1 MMNEFDKYFSTED
14 VLDDNVTNFFEY
26 TQEEVD
32 DFIQGFDPHYIK
44 QMQESVSRAMKLQ
57 NNDSDKI
64 NNIIN
69 ILKTLTSSDLDK
81 LDKLVY
87 EFTESNPNML
97 WNMLHQADKDYYKT
111 PDNFY
116 DWLSK
121 LKNDELDNTIY
132 KVADG
137 RKIHSSDIYN
147 SKNRATKVEI
157 LDGYIAISSSNLDA
171 LDRFKERVLRSNDVT
186 FEHRIKKHNGVT
198 IHSYVFNLNKT
209 SD

>member
-1 MMNEFDKYFSTED
+1 MKEFDKYFSTED

-97 WNMLHQADKDYYKT
+97 
-111 PDNFY
+111 
-116 DWLSK
+116 
-121 LKNDELDNTIY
+121 
-132 KVADG
+132 
-137 RKIHSSDIYN
+137 
-147 SKNRATKVEI
+147 
-157 LDGYIAISSSNLDA
+157 
-171 LDRFKERVLRSNDVT
+171 
-186 FEHRIKKHNGVT
+186 
-198 IHSYVFNLNKT
+198 
-209 SD
+209 